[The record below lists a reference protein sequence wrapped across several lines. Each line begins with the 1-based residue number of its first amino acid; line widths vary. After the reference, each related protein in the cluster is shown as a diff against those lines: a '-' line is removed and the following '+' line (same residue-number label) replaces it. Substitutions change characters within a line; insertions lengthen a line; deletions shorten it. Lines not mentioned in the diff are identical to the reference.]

1 MRISARVA
9 TLAALAAWIVASMPS
24 ITAAAIGG
32 HEPAAAAVGV
42 RRSAVGLRL
51 SPWAPGRTPKSDR
64 PTPKEGAHQ
73 PCSSSRQPHPQKTSV
88 HKRPSRPRGCDTP
101 LKARHT
107 RGVVRRRPS
116 PSPVNVYAATKA
128 GTLRPSVAHLPLR
141 VYVPNSGDGTI
152 DVINPATF
160 RVVKRFR
167 VGQIP
172 HHVTP
177 SWNLKRLYVD
187 DEGSSSLTVIDPHKG
202 RPIGT
207 IRVPFPYNLYFTP
220 DGRKAVVAV
229 ERLDRL
235 DFRDPRTWRL
245 LKSVEIPW
253 PGVDHMDFSADGRYL
268 LASTEF
274 GGVVVKVDTVKMKL
288 TGHVNVGG
296 LPIDVRLAPGGS
308 VFYVANQGRDGVSI
322 IDPVAMKEIG
332 FLPTGAGAHG
342 LAVSRDTKS
351 LYVSNRVAGTISVIS
366 FKTRRVMATWP
377 VGGNPDMLQ
386 VSPDGRQLWVSNRFD
401 GTVSVVDTRT
411 GRVLHTIAVG
421 LSPHGLSYFPNAG
434 RISLGHNGVYR

>member
-1 MRISARVA
+1 MS
-9 TLAALAAWIVASMPS
+9 
-24 ITAAAIGG
+24 G
-32 HEPAAAAVGV
+32 
-42 RRSAVGLRL
+42 
-51 SPWAPGRTPKSDR
+51 K
-64 PTPKEGAHQ
+64 
-73 PCSSSRQPHPQKTSV
+73 
-88 HKRPSRPRGCDTP
+88 
-101 LKARHT
+101 
-107 RGVVRRRPS
+107 
-116 PSPVNVYAATKA
+116 
-128 GTLRPSVAHLPLR
+128 LRPSVAHLSAR
-141 VYVPNSGDGTI
+141 VYVPNSEDGTI

-177 SWNLKRLYVD
+177 SWDLRRLYVD
-187 DEGSSSLTVIDPHKG
+187 NEGSSSLTVIDPRKG
-202 RPIGT
+202 RPIRT

-220 DGRKAVVAV
+220 DGRKAIVAV

-235 DFRDPRTWRL
+235 DFRNPHTWRL
-245 LKSVEIPW
+245 LKSVTIPW
-253 PGVDHMDFSADGRYL
+253 PGVDHLDFSADGRYL
-268 LASTEF
+268 LASTEYS
-274 GGVVVKVDTVKMKL
+274 GVVVKIDTVTMKL
-288 TGHVNVGG
+288 TGHLNVGG
-296 LPIDVRLAPGGS
+296 LPIDVRLAPDGS

-322 IDPVAMKEIG
+322 INPVAMKEVG

-351 LYVSNRVAGTISVIS
+351 LYVSNRLAGTISVIS
-366 FKTRRVMATWP
+366 FRAHRVMATWR

-421 LSPHGLSYFPNAG
+421 LSPHGLCYFPNAG
-434 RISLGHNGVYR
+434 RVSLGHNGLYR